1 MSIER
6 TIGNLESRI
15 SRLEAEQSTNPD
27 VILDKVF
34 KDDVREQLN
43 NLLKFV
49 EGLSNRVYAL
59 EQLMREKDSTQSTKR
74 STRKK

>member
-6 TIGNLESRI
+6 TIGNLEHRVA
-15 SRLEAEQSTNPD
+15 RLEAEQTTNPD

-34 KDDVREQLN
+34 KDDVKEQLN

-59 EQLMREKDSTQSTKR
+59 EQLVREKDSTQSTKR